1 MLQNIGS
8 SGVVSVDFRYEENPF
23 LFTNDE
29 TWLGY
34 VSNVDR
40 YKHAIYIQPDCM
52 MSCMDTLTQEL
63 DFYYSDPVSEKLIVH
78 KVAAGLPRVSKYEEV
93 YHRVYI
99 KENHFL
105 KCVITYV
112 DLDMTEEVQVNKVQF
127 KYLLKYFAALPAL
140 AIPCRLADIEYK
152 LNNHEMTLETYKE
165 LNDLR
170 QTGPFYIEP
179 CKTSNGALLVK
190 LYDVDES
197 CFNDIIVGKGLA
209 EVEDCSLT
217 SKSTGSSDAKPSLNK
232 WEDNS
237 RINRHLQDLKVIFE
251 FSSNCCDDGTITAGI
266 GDYLGLSKENIFGG
280 DVYEEQNEQIT
291 HVKIN
296 EKQST
301 IDLPSD
307 RVDLIT
313 SFVTFHH
320 IDQLESTLSELV
332 RILRPGGYLIVREH
346 DCKNEHALRAKYL
359 NFIHAIMMIAKVGEF
374 ANSSSN
380 HNTKNENASHEDY
393 ENNTNTWLTQKSF
406 IIEYTRSI
414 HYRTCAEWQQQFE
427 SAGFHHCATLS
438 YGADGSN
445 NPQKL
450 FYAVY
455 QLDKTS

>member
-1 MLQNIGS
+1 MRVRHTVTITQN
-8 SGVVSVDFRYEENPF
+8 
-23 LFTNDE
+23 
-29 TWLGY
+29 
-34 VSNVDR
+34 
-40 YKHAIYIQPDCM
+40 A
-52 MSCMDTLTQEL
+52 
-63 DFYYSDPVSEKLIVH
+63 
-78 KVAAGLPRVSKYEEV
+78 
-93 YHRVYI
+93 
-99 KENHFL
+99 
-105 KCVITYV
+105 
-112 DLDMTEEVQVNKVQF
+112 
-127 KYLLKYFAALPAL
+127 
-140 AIPCRLADIEYK
+140 
-152 LNNHEMTLETYKE
+152 
-165 LNDLR
+165 
-170 QTGPFYIEP
+170 
-179 CKTSNGALLVK
+179 
-190 LYDVDES
+190 
-197 CFNDIIVGKGLA
+197 
-209 EVEDCSLT
+209 
-217 SKSTGSSDAKPSLNK
+217 SDAKPSLNK

-251 FSSNCCDDGTITAGI
+251 FSSNCKSSSHPFHVTPSNLQQIVDRQKIKSYFDLGCADGTITAGI

-301 IDLPSD
+301 IDPPSD

-346 DCKNEHALRAKYL
+346 DCKNEHALRVKYL
-359 NFIHAIMMIAKVGEF
+359 NFIHAIMMIAK
-374 ANSSSN
+374 N
-380 HNTKNENASHEDY
+380 
-393 ENNTNTWLTQKSF
+393 
-406 IIEYTRSI
+406 IRTRSI